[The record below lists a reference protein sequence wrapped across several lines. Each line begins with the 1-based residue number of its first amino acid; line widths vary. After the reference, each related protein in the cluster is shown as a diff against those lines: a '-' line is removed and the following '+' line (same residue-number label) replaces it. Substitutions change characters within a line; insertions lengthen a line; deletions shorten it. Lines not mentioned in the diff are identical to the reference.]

1 MTWPRGCPW
10 LLAWPISTSGLIL
23 ALVAPSIGL
32 LIQANLRPQPSGLAA
47 LVART
52 ERVRSARVQAS
63 AEVPDLWIRYLGP
76 SEANRRWSVLDRQL
90 WWMAFPHD
98 GEPVL
103 ALPTSGDIAL
113 FYADALHAEAD
124 RTAARRLGSSA
135 DSATT
140 QDCLV
145 ALTRG
150 PALLWT
156 PSAVER
162 LTGPLAPLFRQ
173 LGYGCL
179 HWRMHRQQLEI
190 LGVVSEGRLRSEGF
204 PSPGM
209 VSPRSSWMTQP
220 SATSEPPLL
229 ELELLEASWLLQ
241 GLLDQSVLQQALAQ
255 NYGLDSERLDRL
267 LKLPLRLRIHPSE
280 QPGVQASLEFDFVL
294 SRADERLFEPS
305 LQAIALTLKGY
316 GMQANRVQGS
326 TLWSKEST
334 TGSPVLG
341 GWHRFVNGVWRFS
354 LGAVPRQDEAR
365 PPAPTTMLQLRLKP
379 SRFNQLGWLDSTWPE
394 GLKSG
399 RIAEFHLAPIDP
411 GAASTQQ
418 QRQFSVRG
426 QLALF

>member
-32 LIQANLRPQPSGLAA
+32 LIRANLRPQPSGLAA

-150 PALLWT
+150 PGLRMPALEDA
-156 PSAVER
+156 SAAAR
-162 LTGPLAPLFRQ
+162 DF
-173 LGYGCL
+173 
-179 HWRMHRQQLEI
+179 
-190 LGVVSEGRLRSEGF
+190 GF
-204 PSPGM
+204 
-209 VSPRSSWMTQP
+209 
-220 SATSEPPLL
+220 
-229 ELELLEASWLLQ
+229 
-241 GLLDQSVLQQALAQ
+241 GL
-255 NYGLDSERLDRL
+255 
-267 LKLPLRLRIHPSE
+267 
-280 QPGVQASLEFDFVL
+280 
-294 SRADERLFEPS
+294 
-305 LQAIALTLKGY
+305 
-316 GMQANRVQGS
+316 
-326 TLWSKEST
+326 
-334 TGSPVLG
+334 
-341 GWHRFVNGVWRFS
+341 
-354 LGAVPRQDEAR
+354 
-365 PPAPTTMLQLRLKP
+365 
-379 SRFNQLGWLDSTWPE
+379 
-394 GLKSG
+394 
-399 RIAEFHLAPIDP
+399 
-411 GAASTQQ
+411 
-418 QRQFSVRG
+418 
-426 QLALF
+426 

>member
-1 MTWPRGCPW
+1 
-10 LLAWPISTSGLIL
+10 
-23 ALVAPSIGL
+23 
-32 LIQANLRPQPSGLAA
+32 
-47 LVART
+47 
-52 ERVRSARVQAS
+52 
-63 AEVPDLWIRYLGP
+63 
-76 SEANRRWSVLDRQL
+76 
-90 WWMAFPHD
+90 
-98 GEPVL
+98 
-103 ALPTSGDIAL
+103 
-113 FYADALHAEAD
+113 
-124 RTAARRLGSSA
+124 
-135 DSATT
+135 
-140 QDCLV
+140 
-145 ALTRG
+145 
-150 PALLWT
+150 
-156 PSAVER
+156 
-162 LTGPLAPLFRQ
+162 
-173 LGYGCL
+173 
-179 HWRMHRQQLEI
+179 
-190 LGVVSEGRLRSEGF
+190 
-204 PSPGM
+204 M

-354 LGAVPRQDEAR
+354 LGAAPRQDEAR
-365 PPAPTTMLQLRLKP
+365 LPAPTTMLQLRLKP